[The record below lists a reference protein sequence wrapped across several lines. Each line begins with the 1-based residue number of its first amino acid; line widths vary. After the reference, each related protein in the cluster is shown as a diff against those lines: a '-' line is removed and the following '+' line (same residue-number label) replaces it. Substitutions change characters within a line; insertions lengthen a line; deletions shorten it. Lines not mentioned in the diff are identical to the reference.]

1 MAMIIAKVKTLP
13 KSIVINLLI
22 VLVPLLA
29 TSSLP
34 YEGANGE
41 FVRIDHAQIPDY
53 FLDFRYLY
61 AAPGDQLELNL
72 VPNVEV
78 RAVSSATIEFK
89 TQNGQ
94 TINGTNPETIDLPHL
109 VLYQNGELTEPAMR
123 TLVIELSGVEIP
135 FSGAIV
141 NLELVTMHK
150 DPDKLY
156 PIAEPIVVMREAR
169 CIPGGG
175 MNNEHNPLRFE
186 YKFLDSIE
194 SISGSIPTP
203 TDYYGYTINVT
214 DYDYPESDTLY
225 SSSKEVAFLL
235 ENQWKAVLPGFNQA
249 DGEGGP
255 RELVVYYNDMYPLR
269 RDKFNQ
275 NTWIPREQIT
285 KYVGDELVPAMV
297 TAFEKQSAEWGF
309 SWSKT
314 WTSYRP
320 AEGGDRLSVA
330 LTMGGVWYH
339 GRSPTSAHSGISIRV
354 DLMHYRD
361 YDSLTEG
368 IVSYFHH
375 ELFHNQQRNIN
386 LNLSGN
392 GDINGEAGSWQFISE
407 GTAELAASI
416 GGSEWEFS
424 PMADNRNY
432 FFIANTYLAG
442 DKSHTNSLNNTSYS
456 KLEPYLSTIYWR
468 FLYEQCGGMQDGEER
483 PEAGLRIIREIL
495 EILYNN
501 PNSAIGS
508 VTNGMK
514 LMQIIIDT
522 VFNVEQGSLCP
533 FQTFQESQINFAE
546 AIYLLQFEGGRCDE
560 PGLPLGCGFYDPYK
574 QYESPLVSEFNY
586 GNPSEAYEGEIN
598 SSFGIDF
605 VEVRLDGSES
615 VRELQIDISGMQGG
629 EAEFNVQVWKLI
641 AHEVDGETQQNI
653 NIPASPENLMI
664 LKETNMSSLVISA
677 DELENYD
684 RLGFVITRL
693 DMDEIQDPVGGY
705 TINLVPVGYR

>member
-1 MAMIIAKVKTLP
+1 MAYHAINLQILLNSVEKKLLMVVLPFLVTGVLSFGGESLVENKAQNPNHSQEISFQNATLP
-13 KSIVINLLI
+13 YQEVTD
-22 VLVPLLA
+22 LVP
-29 TSSLP
+29 S
-34 YEGANGE
+34 
-41 FVRIDHAQIPDY
+41 VR
-53 FLDFRYLY
+53 
-61 AAPGDQLELNL
+61 
-72 VPNVEV
+72 VK
-78 RAVSSATIEFK
+78 AVSGKTIEFK

-109 VLYQNGELTEPAMR
+109 VLYENGELTEPAMR

-135 FSGAIV
+135 SSGATV

-156 PIAEPIVVMREAR
+156 PIAEPIVVMREGR
-169 CIPGGG
+169 CIPVGG

-235 ENQWKAVLPGFNQA
+235 ENQWKAVLPDFDQA

-269 RDKFNQ
+269 RDIHNQ

-314 WTSYRP
+314 WNSYRQ

-339 GRSPTSAHSGISIRV
+339 GRSPTTAHSGISIRV
-354 DLMHYRD
+354 NLMHYRD
-361 YDSLTEG
+361 YDSLTDG
-368 IVSYFHH
+368 IVSYFYH

-386 LNLSGN
+386 LNLGGN
-392 GDINGEAGSWQFISE
+392 GDISGEAGTWQFISE

-432 FFIANTYLAG
+432 FFMANTYLTG
-442 DKSHTNSLNNTSYS
+442 DKSQPNSLNTSYS
-456 KLEPYLSTIYWR
+456 ELEPYLSTIYWR
-468 FLYEQCGGMQDGEER
+468 FLYEQCGGMQDGEEK

-508 VTNGMK
+508 VTNGME

-533 FQTFQESQINFAE
+533 FQTFQQNLINFAE

-574 QYESPLVSEFNY
+574 QYESPLVSEFKY
-586 GNPSEAYEGEIN
+586 GNPSEVYEGEIN

-605 VEVRLDGSES
+605 VEVRLDGFES

-641 AHEVDGETQQNI
+641 TNGKDDETKQKLISAYN
-653 NIPASPENLMI
+653 PEHFLVTKDSDI
-664 LKETNMSSLVISA
+664 SSLVISA

-705 TINLVPVGYR
+705 TINLVPVGDR